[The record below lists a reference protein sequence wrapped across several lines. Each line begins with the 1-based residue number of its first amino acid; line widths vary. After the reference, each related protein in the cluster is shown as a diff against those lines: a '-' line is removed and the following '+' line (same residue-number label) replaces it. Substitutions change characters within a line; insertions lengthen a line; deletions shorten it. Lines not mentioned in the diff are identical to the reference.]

1 MQSRLKSYWELLIQ
15 FSLAFTL
22 MSGFPSMENV
32 LNNFVET
39 NKRCLFP
46 FQTVCYNHFLPIS
59 YRSNYNSK
67 RNGMFIITLL
77 SMKYCRMQAFYI
89 LQSSNSQSLAP
100 DQEHQHHLRPC
111 QKCTFSGPTPKLLIQ
126 KLRMRPT

>member
-15 FSLAFTL
+15 FSLAFAL
-22 MSGFPSMENV
+22 MSGFPSRENV

-46 FQTVCYNHFLPIS
+46 FQTVYCNHFLPIS

-67 RNGMFIITLL
+67 RNGMFIIILL
-77 SMKYCRMQAFYI
+77 SMKYCRMQALLYSIVQRFSKSSPRPGASASSETVLEMYNPP
-89 LQSSNSQSLAP
+89 QSY
-100 DQEHQHHLRPC
+100 
-111 QKCTFSGPTPKLLIQ
+111 
-126 KLRMRPT
+126 